1 MTEDIYFFNLHL
13 LVIVLNGNFQVF
25 VVMLKS

>member
-13 LVIVLNGNFQVF
+13 LVIVLSGNCQVF